1 MFQSSFKVVMLVALF
16 LPIYLFSQSGPGGVG
31 NSTTQ
36 VLWLKP
42 DGFSVAD
49 GTVLDTWDDTSGNAN
64 SLTQPDATFRP
75 IVKTN
80 IVNSYDV
87 VRFEAGNRRLRKTD
101 FTSFPTTQVSAFYI
115 NKTTD
120 SSDGVL
126 SYAST
131 SHNNNFLFFNSSNLS
146 FYRNGNT
153 SMNITANDGNWHM
166 VDMSWMNSGVGMKTY
181 FDGKLKRTFNY
192 VPGSTITPGGSLSLA
207 GEQDAVDANYDAAQ
221 SHQGDF
227 SEVILFN
234 VAINAAERVIIQN
247 YLTAKYGL
255 TLESTVDYYT
265 QDNAVNGNFDF
276 DVAGIG
282 QADDGSNHTDS
293 KGTGI
298 VTINSPSALSN
309 GDYLFWGEETKD
321 PVYTLVSETTTYTN
335 QLNSKW
341 RVSKVGDLGT
351 VSVSFDISSIASSI
365 QCNTLQLVV
374 DNDSNFGSPSIF
386 NLVVSG
392 NTATA
397 TGVSFADGDY
407 FTLRNIDSIVWDGTT
422 YFNGSGVLN
431 APNNTDSCLKLI
443 VKSGS
448 TAFLTE
454 DAFVRDVEVQS
465 GATLQVEDGILLEV
479 EKGIV
484 NQGTIELLGD
494 AQLIQKH
501 TGTSLNSGS
510 GDLKIRQQG
519 SYNLYNY
526 NYWSA
531 PVNRGG
537 DWQVSF
543 LETEAGPVGFT
554 SGYDANPLASPG
566 EISSYWLHTFN
577 NLIDNYYGW
586 NHISTT
592 TPLSP
597 TTGYIMKGSGNVSP
611 SPFPSVDQNYVFRGT
626 ANDGDYNVSA
636 LGGNQI
642 LIGNPYPSAIDADQ
656 FITDNLSVLDGT
668 LYFYEHFESNNSHI
682 LANYKGGYATYN
694 LLTSIGSP
702 APPTN
707 GGTTTK
713 GAPTSNVAV
722 AQGFFV
728 KIANSG
734 TITFNNNQ
742 RIFAKES
749 AGETTFFRSAQ
760 ATLADNRIKFW
771 LKFKDNNDNESTI
784 ALGYDTNAS
793 TDFDKGY
800 DSKMF
805 NDLPNDLYWVIS
817 DQRLSIQGLNTFD
830 VSDEIPL
837 GIDISNSGNFTFEI
851 SETLNFP
858 TNQKI
863 YLKDNQTNTL
873 YDIKSNPVTLNL
885 VSGVDESRFS
895 IVYQSSETL
904 STEDFIT
911 TQSLVYFDSSKN
923 ALVFKDIENLNS
935 IKNINVFNLLGQNV
949 KTINSIESQ
958 EVELSNINSGVY
970 IAKITKANGQLV
982 NLKFIKR

>member
-1 MFQSSFKVVMLVALF
+1 MFQSPLKVVMLLALF
-16 LPIYLFSQSGPGGVG
+16 LPIYLFSQTGPGGVG
-31 NSTTQ
+31 NSSTQ

-42 DGFSVAD
+42 DSFSVSD
-49 GTVLDTWDDTSGNAN
+49 GTVLETWDDASGNAN
-64 SLTQPDATFRP
+64 SLSQPDPAFRP

-80 IVNSYDV
+80 VVNGYDV
-87 VRFEAGNRRLRKTD
+87 VRFETGNRRLRKTNFTD
-101 FTSFPTTQVSAFYI
+101 FPSTQITTFYI

-120 SSDGVL
+120 SSDGIL
-126 SYAST
+126 SYNSAGRD
-131 SHNNNFLFFNSSNLS
+131 NDYLLFNSNDLQY
-146 FYRNGNT
+146 YRANNT
-153 SMNITANDGNWHM
+153 GLNIDANDGAWHM
-166 VDMSWMNSGVGMKTY
+166 VDMSWINTGLGLTSYLDGV
-181 FDGKLKRTFNY
+181 LKRTTSHRN
-192 VPGSTITPGGSLSLA
+192 GTSITPGGSLSLA
-207 GEQDAVDANYDAAQ
+207 GEQDAVDANYAENQ

-227 SEVILFN
+227 TEVIIFN
-234 VAINAAERVIIQN
+234 QVINSAERIIIQN

-255 TLESTVDYYT
+255 TLNSAVDFYI

-276 DVAGIG
+276 NVAGIG
-282 QADDGSNHTDS
+282 QAGDGSNHADS
-293 KGTGI
+293 RGTGI
-298 VTINSPSALSN
+298 VRINTPSALSN
-309 GDYLFWGEETKD
+309 NEYLFWGEETKD
-321 PVYTLVSETTTYTN
+321 QTYALVTETTTYTK

-341 RVSKVGDLGT
+341 RVSKVGDLGS
-351 VSVSFDISSIASSI
+351 VSVSFDISSIASAI
-365 QCNTLQLVV
+365 TCNTLQLVV
-374 DNDSNFGSPSIF
+374 DNDSNFGSPTTY
-386 NLVVSG
+386 NLSVSG
-392 NTATA
+392 NAATA
-397 TGVSFADGDY
+397 TGVSFTDGDY
-407 FTLRNIDSIVWDGTT
+407 FTIKYVDEIVWDGST
-422 YFNGSGVLN
+422 YYNGSGASN
-431 APNNTDSCLKLI
+431 APNNTDSCFKLI

-448 TAFLTE
+448 TAFLTA
-454 DAFVRDVEVQS
+454 DAFVKEVEVQS

-479 EKGIV
+479 ENGIV
-484 NQGTIELLGD
+484 NQGTIELIGD
-494 AQLIQKH
+494 AQLIQNH

-510 GDLKIRQQG
+510 GELKIRQQG
-519 SYNLYNY
+519 TYNLYNY

-537 DWQVSF
+537 SWQVSF
-543 LETEAGPVGFT
+543 LETETGPVGFT

-586 NHISTT
+586 NQISTT

-626 ANDGDYNVSA
+626 ANDGDYNVPA
-636 LGGNQI
+636 IGGNQI
-642 LIGNPYPSAIDADQ
+642 LIGNPYPSAMDADQ
-656 FITDNLSVLDGT
+656 FINDNLSVIDGT

-728 KIANSG
+728 KIDNSG

-742 RIFAKES
+742 RVFAKES
-749 AGETTFFRSAQ
+749 LGETTFFRSAQ
-760 ATLADNRIKFW
+760 QALTDNRIKFW

-784 ALGYDTNAS
+784 ALGYDANAS
-793 TDFDKGY
+793 TAFDRGY
-800 DSKMF
+800 DSEMF
-805 NDLPNDLYWVIS
+805 NDLPNDLYWVIP
-817 DQRLSIQGLNTFD
+817 DQRLSIQGLNSFD

-837 GIDISNSGNFTFEI
+837 GIDISNSGNFTFQI

-858 TNQKI
+858 ENQTI

-885 VSGVDESRFS
+885 ASGVDVSRFS

-904 STEDFIT
+904 STEDFVS
-911 TQSLVYFDSSKN
+911 TQSFVYFDSSKN
-923 ALVFKDIENLNS
+923 ALVFKDYENLNS

-949 KTINSIESQ
+949 KTINTLESQ
-958 EVELSNINSGVY
+958 EVDLSNINSGVY